1 VRVCVVG
8 AGYVGVV
15 TAACLAELG
24 HMVTCAD
31 VDRDR
36 VDLLSAGKPPVH
48 EKGLPELLDL
58 HSGERLR
65 ATTDVGGAVAEA
77 DLTLIAVGTPS
88 TDEGIDLGAVVAA
101 TREIGGAL
109 AGADAYSAVVVKST
123 VVPGTTD
130 GVVLPLLAEA
140 SGRAAGRD
148 FGVGMNPEFL
158 TEGQAVADFME
169 PDRLVLGGVDERTHA
184 ALEELYAAFP
194 PSVPRMRTNTRTAEM
209 VKYASNA
216 LLATSISFA
225 NEIANLCAAV
235 GNVDVVEVMDGV
247 HLSRYLT
254 AVPPEGPPVRAELSS
269 YLAAGSGFG
278 GSCLPKDVR
287 ALIAE
292 GGRLG
297 VPMPLLSA
305 VLDTNDARPDVLVEL
320 VERALGGLAGR
331 EVAVLGIAFKP
342 DTDDVRESP
351 SIPLV
356 ERLVARGAHVT
367 AHDPVVRTLPAELR
381 DLGVELTDDLD
392 AVLRGREAIV
402 LATRWEQ
409 YLEVPGLLAG
419 RTPPPILVDGRRL
432 LDRSSVENYVGI
444 GLG

>member
-1 VRVCVVG
+1 
-8 AGYVGVV
+8 
-15 TAACLAELG
+15 
-24 HMVTCAD
+24 
-31 VDRDR
+31 
-36 VDLLSAGKPPVH
+36 
-48 EKGLPELLDL
+48 
-58 HSGERLR
+58 
-65 ATTDVGGAVAEA
+65 
-77 DLTLIAVGTPS
+77 
-88 TDEGIDLGAVVAA
+88 
-101 TREIGGAL
+101 
-109 AGADAYSAVVVKST
+109 
-123 VVPGTTD
+123 
-130 GVVLPLLAEA
+130 
-140 SGRAAGRD
+140 
-148 FGVGMNPEFL
+148 
-158 TEGQAVADFME
+158 
-169 PDRLVLGGVDERTHA
+169 
-184 ALEELYAAFP
+184 
-194 PSVPRMRTNTRTAEM
+194 
-209 VKYASNA
+209 
-216 LLATSISFA
+216 
-225 NEIANLCAAV
+225 
-235 GNVDVVEVMDGV
+235 
-247 HLSRYLT
+247 
-254 AVPPEGPPVRAELSS
+254 
-269 YLAAGSGFG
+269 
-278 GSCLPKDVR
+278 
-287 ALIAE
+287 
-292 GGRLG
+292 
-297 VPMPLLSA
+297 